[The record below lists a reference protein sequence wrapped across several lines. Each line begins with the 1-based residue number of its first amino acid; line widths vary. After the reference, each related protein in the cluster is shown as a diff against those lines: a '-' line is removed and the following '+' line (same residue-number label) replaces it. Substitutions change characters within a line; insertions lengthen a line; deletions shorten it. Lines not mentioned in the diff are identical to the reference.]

1 MPTDIQKSLE
11 VLIAVVIKEG
21 RSRASRDKVTYWCE
35 RNPIEVCQAIYDRI
49 AKAKTRCEVRGDYGD
64 ADNLGE
70 LMDAAHEVMSEKMG
84 N

>member
-1 MPTDIQKSLE
+1 VLTDTK
-11 VLIAVVIKEG
+11 KG
-21 RSRASRDKVTYWCE
+21 RDRRSRDRITYWCE
-35 RNPIEVCQAIYDRI
+35 RNSIEVCQAIYDRI
-49 AKAKTRCEVRGDYGD
+49 AKAKTACEVRGQYGD